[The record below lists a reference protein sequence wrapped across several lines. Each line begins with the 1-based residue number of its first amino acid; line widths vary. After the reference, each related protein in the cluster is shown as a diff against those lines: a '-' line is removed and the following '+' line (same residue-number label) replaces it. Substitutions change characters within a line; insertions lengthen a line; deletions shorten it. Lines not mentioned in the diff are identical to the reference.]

1 MRYPT
6 TRSTLL
12 DRLTSRD
19 ESAWEEFFVAYRP
32 IISDVGAFKGLDETE
47 CDDLVQEV
55 MLRFY
60 RRIGDGFVYDASI
73 ARFRTFFNRIVKGC
87 VYDILRRRRSAASS
101 PTPEPGEVEPPD
113 EVLDMLLREKWRNF
127 LRQLALEELKKTMA
141 VKTFQ
146 IFEQSMSGRPS
157 TEIAA
162 LFDVSPTYVNLIRKR
177 GKDKLARIV
186 HELDARDGGADGN
199 DR

>member
-12 DRLTSRD
+12 DRLTSCD
-19 ESAWEEFFVAYRP
+19 ERAWEDFFAAYRP
-32 IISDVGAFKGLDETE
+32 VIRDVGAFKGLSESE

-55 MLRFY
+55 MVRFY

-87 VYDILRRRRSAASS
+87 VYDILRKRRSAESS

-157 TEIAA
+157 AEIAA
-162 LFDVSPTYVNLIRKR
+162 LFEVSPTYVNLIRKR

>member
-12 DRLTSRD
+12 DRLTFRD
-19 ESAWEEFFVAYRP
+19 ESAWEEFFAAYRP
-32 IISDVGAFKGLDETE
+32 IIRDVGAFKGLSETE

-55 MLRFY
+55 MVRFY

-73 ARFRTFFNRIVKGC
+73 ARFRTYFNRIVKGC
-87 VYDILRRRRSAASS
+87 VYDILRRRRSAESVPAA
-101 PTPEPGEVEPPD
+101 EPGEAGPPD
-113 EVLDMLLREKWRNF
+113 ELLDMLLREKWRNF
-127 LRQLALEELKKTMA
+127 LRQIALEELKKTMA

-146 IFEQSMSGRPS
+146 IFEQTMSGRS
-157 TEIAA
+157 SAEIAA
-162 LFDVSPTYVNLIRKR
+162 LFEVSPTYVNLIRKR

-186 HELDARDGGADGN
+186 SELDALDGGSSSDE
-199 DR
+199 

>member
-12 DRLTSRD
+12 DRLALSD
-19 ESAWEEFFVAYRP
+19 ENAWEEFFAAYRP
-32 IISDVGAFKGLDETE
+32 VIRDVGAFRGLTETE

-55 MLRFY
+55 MVRFH
-60 RRIGDGFVYDASI
+60 RRIGEGFRYDASI

-87 VYDILRRRRSAASS
+87 VYDILRKRRSAESA
-101 PTPEPGEVEPPD
+101 PAAEPGDVEPPD

-127 LRQLALEELKKTMA
+127 LRQIALEELKKTMA

-146 IFEQSMSGRPS
+146 IFEQAMTGRS
-157 TEIAA
+157 SAEIAA
-162 LFDVSPTYVNLIRKR
+162 LFKVAPTYVNLIRKR
-177 GKDKLARIV
+177 GRDKLARIV
-186 HELDARDGGADGN
+186 RELDAQDGGATQN
-199 DR
+199 DK

>member
-12 DRLTSRD
+12 DRIGRRD
-19 ESAWEEFFVAYRP
+19 ESAWEEFFSAYRP
-32 IISDVGAFKGLDETE
+32 VICDIGAFKGLSETE

-60 RRIGDGFVYDASI
+60 RRIGEGFRYDASI

-87 VYDILRRRRSAASS
+87 VYDILRRRRSGKNV
-101 PTPEPGEVEPPD
+101 PVVPVPKVDTPD

-127 LRQLALEELKKTMA
+127 LRDIALEELKKTMA
-141 VKTFQ
+141 VRTFQ
-146 IFEQSMSGRPS
+146 IFEQSLTGRS
-157 TEIAA
+157 SAEVAA
-162 LFDVSPTYVNLIRKR
+162 LFKVAPTYVNLIRKR
-177 GKDKLARIV
+177 GRDKLARIV
-186 HELDARDGGADGN
+186 RELDALDGGADQDGK
-199 DR
+199 

>member
-19 ESAWEEFFVAYRP
+19 ERAWEDFFAAYRP
-32 IISDVGAFKGLDETE
+32 VIRDVGAFKGLSESE

-55 MLRFY
+55 MVRFC
-60 RRIGDGFVYDASI
+60 RRIGEGFRYDASI
-73 ARFRTFFNRIVKGC
+73 ARFRTYFNRIVKGC
-87 VYDILRRRRSAASS
+87 VYDILRRRRSAESA
-101 PTPEPGEVEPPD
+101 PAGEPGEVEPPD
-113 EVLDMLLREKWRNF
+113 EALDMLLREKWRNF
-127 LRQLALEELKKTMA
+127 LRQVALEELRKTMA

-146 IFEQSMSGRPS
+146 IFEQSMSGRLS
-157 TEIAA
+157 SEIAA
-162 LFDVSPTYVNLIRKR
+162 LFEVSPTYVNLIRKR

-186 HELDARDGGADGN
+186 RELDAQDGGATQD
-199 DR
+199 DK

>member
-19 ESAWEEFFVAYRP
+19 ESAWEEFFSAYRP
-32 IISDVGAFKGLDETE
+32 IVRDVGAFKGLDATE

-60 RRIGDGFVYDASI
+60 RRIGEGFRYDASI

-87 VYDILRRRRSAASS
+87 VYDILRKRRNGENTLPEAA
-101 PTPEPGEVEPPD
+101 EAVPPD
-113 EVLDMLLREKWRNF
+113 EVLDLLLREKWRNF
-127 LRQLALEELKKTMA
+127 LRQVALEEVRKTMK

-146 IFEQSMSGRPS
+146 IFEQSLSGRPAA
-157 TEIAA
+157 EVAA
-162 LFDVSPTYVNLIRKR
+162 LFEVSPTYVNLIKKR
-177 GKDKLARIV
+177 GRDKLARIIR
-186 HELDARDGGADGN
+186 ELDALDGGADG
-199 DR
+199 DDK

>member
-19 ESAWEEFFVAYRP
+19 ESAWEDFFAAYRP
-32 IISDVGAFKGLDETE
+32 IIRDVGAFKALSESE

-55 MLRFY
+55 MVRFS
-60 RRIGDGFVYDASI
+60 RRIDEGFRYDASI
-73 ARFRTFFNRIVKGC
+73 ARFRTYFNRIVKGC
-87 VYDILRRRRSAASS
+87 VYDILRKRRSAESA
-101 PTPEPGEVEPPD
+101 PAAEPGEAEPPD

-127 LRQLALEELKKTMA
+127 LRQIALEELRKTVA

-146 IFEQSMSGRPS
+146 IFEQSMSGRS
-157 TEIAA
+157 SAEIAA
-162 LFDVSPTYVNLIRKR
+162 LFKVSPTYVNLIKKR
-177 GKDKLARIV
+177 GRDKLARIIG
-186 HELDARDGGADGN
+186 ELDVLDGGSSSDG
-199 DR
+199 